1 MPHKGRASGN
11 CPERNDKELDRSGVA
26 CAAGQAHGFPLRFAI
41 DCPGRFT
48 VYRGEVRIGGID
60 FKPGGWIAY
69 EMIAGRPR
77 WTPHGRIMAR
87 FAAYDCWGETASRQV
102 GLMDE
107 NRPSHSP
114 PHDGASLR
122 RDIQRGKNNAATP

>member
-11 CPERNDKELDRSGVA
+11 SPERPDEELERSGA
-26 CAAGQAHGFPLRFAI
+26 GCAARQGLPLRFAI

-69 EMIAGRPR
+69 EMIRGRPI
-77 WTPHGRIMAR
+77 WTQYGRITAR
-87 FAAYDCWGETASRQV
+87 AAAFDCWGETAAGQV

-114 PHDGASLR
+114 QRDGATLR
-122 RDIQRGKNNAATP
+122 RDMERGKDNGAAP